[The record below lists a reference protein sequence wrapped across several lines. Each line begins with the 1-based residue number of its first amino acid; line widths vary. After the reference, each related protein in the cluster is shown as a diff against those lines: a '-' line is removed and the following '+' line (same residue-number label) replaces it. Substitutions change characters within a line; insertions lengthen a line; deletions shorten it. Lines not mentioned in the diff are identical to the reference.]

1 MNNDNKVSLVIK
13 LQNFVSKNFK
23 NLLIISVLIVISVI
37 TFQII
42 NYYNMQK
49 LKKTSINF
57 FNSIYSDNIYNNLN
71 DIKNEDNFFSTLSNL
86 KLIEENNRNSNFSV
100 SNELYKETINNKD
113 INSLYKSS
121 ISAHASYALI
131 NATYLENTE
140 NYINDIKYYINN
152 IDDDLESFFSIK
164 NELEYL
170 LIITE
175 LDLKKYDYKN
185 NTQALEKYNS
195 ISESSLISSSVKE
208 RVKKIHEFQIYK

>member
-113 INSLYKSS
+113 INSLYK
-121 ISAHASYALI
+121 
-131 NATYLENTE
+131 
-140 NYINDIKYYINN
+140 
-152 IDDDLESFFSIK
+152 
-164 NELEYL
+164 
-170 LIITE
+170 
-175 LDLKKYDYKN
+175 
-185 NTQALEKYNS
+185 
-195 ISESSLISSSVKE
+195 
-208 RVKKIHEFQIYK
+208 